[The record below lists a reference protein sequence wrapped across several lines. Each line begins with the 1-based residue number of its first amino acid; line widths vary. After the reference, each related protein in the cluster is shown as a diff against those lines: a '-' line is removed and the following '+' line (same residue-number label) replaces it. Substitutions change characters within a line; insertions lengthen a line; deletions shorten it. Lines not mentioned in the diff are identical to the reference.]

1 MAIGDGYQSSNSG
14 ENNNKLFEQ
23 TYYSRFSVRNGDKQ
37 LSVWYRSGLMVLELN
52 EVDHTTYKRNPIG
65 NIYLSPMKA
74 QMFASEIVKFKEYRN
89 SDKIKENVAFGV
101 TGGMKEKVSYV
112 GLHTNKNKDIFL
124 TIGKFDENGQIVE
137 SNTIQFNK
145 DYNYSIEWEDI
156 SKMKLE
162 RVFDNDLELNM
173 LHAVVAEFG
182 KNMNGAAAYSFADL
196 TRFDHARIMRQM
208 DPIYDKLGIERRT
221 YGGGNRSFGNDFLSN
236 TSSTSKST
244 TIEEVANLL
253 GDDYD

>member
-1 MAIGDGYQSSNSG
+1 MAIGDGYQSSNGSG
-14 ENNNKLFEQ
+14 ENNKLFEQ
-23 TYYSRFSVRNGDKQ
+23 TYYSRFSIRNEDKQ
-37 LSVWYRSGLMVLELN
+37 LSIWYRSGLMVLELN
-52 EVDHTTYKRNPIG
+52 SIDQNTYKRNAIG

-74 QMFASEIVKFKEYRN
+74 QMFAGEIVKFKEYRN
-89 SDKIKENVAFGV
+89 NDKIKENVAFGV

-173 LHAVVAEFG
+173 LHTAVAEFAR
-182 KNMNGAAAYSFADL
+182 NMNGAAGYATADL
-196 TRFDHARIMRQM
+196 TKFDHARIMRKM

-221 YGGGNRSFGNDFLSN
+221 
-236 TSSTSKST
+236 
-244 TIEEVANLL
+244 
-253 GDDYD
+253 